1 MPATNRFLL
10 KDNDTSIQILKKRVI
25 HPIPKRQSTLDSN
38 SSSKS
43 RTKNMHLETRTLTS
57 LQLIDIYIRNLVF
70 KKRNQVLII
79 MKTITLPIS
88 ENVV

>member
-10 KDNDTSIQILKKRVI
+10 KDNDTSIQIKKKRVI
-25 HPIPKRQSTLDSN
+25 HPTPKRQLTLDSN
-38 SSSKS
+38 SCRKS
-43 RTKNMHLETRTLTS
+43 RMKNMHLETRTLTS

-70 KKRNQVLII
+70 KERNQVLII
-79 MKTITLPIS
+79 MKTIISPIS